1 MSSNVTPSKKTA
13 AKKTAA
19 KKTSAASTAAR
30 KTAVNKAAPP
40 PRNRAAHTPKLVAD
54 AASVASA
61 DEKTV
66 IATFLTARR
75 RRRQLLALKL
85 TCYLMAAG
93 ALTFICLT
101 IRQLTIASPVASAYG
116 TLAGVF
122 VAATGVS
129 CTVYHFMRRRNKN
142 QDE

>member
-13 AKKTAA
+13 AKKT
-19 KKTSAASTAAR
+19 TAASTPAR
-30 KTAVNKAAPP
+30 KTAVKKAAPP
-40 PRNRAAHTPKLVAD
+40 PRNRSAHAPEPVAD
-54 AASVASA
+54 AA

-66 IATFLTARR
+66 IATFLTDRH
-75 RRRQLLALKL
+75 RRRQLLALKI
-85 TCYLMAAG
+85 TCYLMSAG

-101 IRQLTIASPVASAYG
+101 IWQLTISSPVASAYG

-129 CTVYHFMRRRNKN
+129 CTVYHFMRRRNTN